1 MTDILNNISAT
12 SMNILML
19 LLGAIVSFYLFGLI
33 VACVEGLVANSNG
46 ARTVSFSFLWW
57 KWQKLSS
64 DGTTVSEKGKWKVS
78 KSKFRIIAE
87 LLYIRTNITA
97 EQEKKIRRHTYLI
110 LLIIALPVLAG
121 TFFAG
126 YFLPAPFRY
135 FFFGL
140 LIMLTLLAVTVFRTR
155 NSPGSGLE
163 QFRADKTRELFEG
176 KPISEIEL
184 PPLEELPY
192 ENATK
197 MEKIMYSL
205 SRYRIAEMKNDLAAL
220 TETAHFLTEQDT
232 EKLIPGM
239 QVAVDGT
246 LVNYYSF
253 REINAALAKKYYE
266 RSRLELEKD
275 KDSNGRRRLAY
286 YAYYI
291 EGDREKA
298 KKYLAEGIKAL
309 DARETVML
317 DVEHDLEEKMLR
329 YLEEQLKANN
339 GNALMP

>member
-19 LLGAIVSFYLFGLI
+19 LLGAVVSFYLFGLI
-33 VACVEGLVANSNG
+33 VACVEGLVANSYG

-155 NSPGSGLE
+155 NWNSSGQIRRGNFLRE
-163 QFRADKTRELFEG
+163 SLFRK
-176 KPISEIEL
+176 S
-184 PPLEELPY
+184 
-192 ENATK
+192 
-197 MEKIMYSL
+197 
-205 SRYRIAEMKNDLAAL
+205 
-220 TETAHFLTEQDT
+220 
-232 EKLIPGM
+232 
-239 QVAVDGT
+239 
-246 LVNYYSF
+246 SF
-253 REINAALAKKYYE
+253 RLWKNCLTRMPRRWK
-266 RSRLELEKD
+266 RSCILCPATGSPK
-275 KDSNGRRRLAY
+275 
-286 YAYYI
+286 
-291 EGDREKA
+291 
-298 KKYLAEGIKAL
+298 
-309 DARETVML
+309 
-317 DVEHDLEEKMLR
+317 
-329 YLEEQLKANN
+329 
-339 GNALMP
+339 

>member
-1 MTDILNNISAT
+1 MPEILNNISAT

-33 VACVEGLVANSNG
+33 MAGVNCLVASHYG
-46 ARTVSFSFLWW
+46 AKTVSFSFLWW
-57 KWQKLSS
+57 KWQRVSS
-64 DGTTVSEKGKWKVS
+64 DGTTVSATGKWKVS

-87 LLYIRTNITA
+87 AIYIRTNITS
-97 EQEKKIRRHTYLI
+97 EQEKKIKRYTYLI
-110 LLIIALPVLAG
+110 LLILLIPVLTGA
-121 TFFAG
+121 FFAG
-126 YFLPAPFRY
+126 YFLSAPLRY

-140 LIMLTLLAVTVFRTR
+140 LIMLTLLGVTVFRTR

-176 KPISEIEL
+176 KPLSEVEL

-205 SRYRIAEMKNDLAAL
+205 SRFRISEMKNDLPAM
-220 TETAHFLTEQDT
+220 TESAHFLMEQDT
-232 EKLIPGM
+232 DKLLPGL
-239 QVAVDGT
+239 QVAVDGV
-246 LVNYYSF
+246 LVMYYSF
-253 REINAALAKKYYE
+253 REINASLARKYYE
-266 RSRLELEKD
+266 RSHLELEKD

-291 EGDREKA
+291 QGDKA
-298 KKYLAEGIKAL
+298 LARKYLEEGIKAL

-329 YLEEQLKANN
+329 YLETQIDSNEKNV
-339 GNALMP
+339 LMP